1 MLFCCYVVPLLFSCS
16 TIPLHSDCSAS
27 VPLFRQSSA
36 GVPCSGVPGS
46 LIWPRQSPAFKE
58 NSMSNSSSAHEAVA
72 LILQTYKNI
81 TCHDTRRNRMMKKE

>member
-1 MLFCCYVVPLLFSCS
+1 MVVFLDVVLLLRCSAALLMFHYSVAFRLFCQC
-16 TIPLHSDCSAS
+16 
-27 VPLFRQSSA
+27 SA

-58 NSMSNSSSAHEAVA
+58 NSISNSSSAHEAVA

-81 TCHDTRRNRMMKKE
+81 TCQDTRRNRMMKKE